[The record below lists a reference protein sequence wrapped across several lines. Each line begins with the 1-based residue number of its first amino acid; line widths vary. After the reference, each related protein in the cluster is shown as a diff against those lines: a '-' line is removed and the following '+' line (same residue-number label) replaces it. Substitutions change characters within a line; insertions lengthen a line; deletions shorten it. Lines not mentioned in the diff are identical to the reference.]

1 MRGFQTDRLLGTV
14 IEVAAVLAYGYW
26 AWAVHTGYLR
36 YAWALGAVVV
46 AWVIW
51 DVFRV
56 PGDGAARPTV
66 AVPGW
71 VRLIIE
77 AGYLTGAGSALVAA
91 GAPVPGIAFVLV
103 VAVQY
108 SLTHRRLLR
117 LLREGESTAD
127 G

>member
-1 MRGFQTDRLLGTV
+1 VRNHRADRLLGGV

-26 AWAVHTGYLR
+26 AWAVHAGYVR
-36 YAWALGAVVV
+36 YAWALGVMIV

-56 PGDGAARPTV
+56 PGDGSARPAV

-71 VRLIIE
+71 LRLIIE
-77 AGYLTGAGSALVAA
+77 AGYLTGAGTALVAA
-91 GAPVPGIAFVLV
+91 GAPAPGIAFVLL
-103 VAVQY
+103 VALHY
-108 SLTHRRLLR
+108 SLTHRRLLW
-117 LLREGESTAD
+117 LLRQGESTAD

>member
-1 MRGFQTDRLLGTV
+1 VRSNQADRLLGAF
-14 IEVAAVLAYGYW
+14 IQVAAVLAYGYW
-26 AWAVHTGYLR
+26 AWAVHTGYVR
-36 YAWALGAVVV
+36 YAWALGAMVV
-46 AWVIW
+46 AWAVW

-56 PGDGAARPTV
+56 PGDGSARPAV

-77 AGYLTGAGSALVAA
+77 AGYLTGAGTALIAA
-91 GAPVPGIAFVLV
+91 GAPVPGVVFMLF
-103 VAVQY
+103 VAVHY
-108 SLTHRRLLR
+108 SLSHRRLVW